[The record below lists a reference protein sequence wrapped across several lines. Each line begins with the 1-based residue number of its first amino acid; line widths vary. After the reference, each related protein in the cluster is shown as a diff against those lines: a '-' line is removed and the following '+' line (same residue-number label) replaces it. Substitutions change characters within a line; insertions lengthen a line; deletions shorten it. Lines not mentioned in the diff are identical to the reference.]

1 MPLETIHVVDDD
13 EAARDSLAFL
23 LQSVGFTVKSHA
35 SATAFLI
42 DLPALPTGCLITDL
56 RMPELDGLQL
66 LRELRR
72 RHVEMPVLIITG
84 HGDIP
89 LAVEAMRAGALD
101 FLEKPFDDQALL
113 SSVRAAFAS
122 QQEQNRQ
129 TGQKSEIAARIEQL
143 STRERQVL
151 EGLIAGHPNKVI
163 AYDLGISIRTIEI
176 YRANV
181 MNKMRATS
189 LSDLIRMTMTVPLRP
204 PPRQTAAE

>member
-1 MPLETIHVVDDD
+1 MPPDIIHVVDDD

-23 LQSVGFTVKSHA
+23 LQSVGFTVKAHK

-42 DLPALPTGCLITDL
+42 DLPALPAGCLITDL

-89 LAVEAMRAGALD
+89 LAVEAMRAGAAD

-113 SSVRAAFAS
+113 ASVRTALAS
-122 QQEQNRQ
+122 QQEQSRQ

-143 STRERQVL
+143 SARERQVL

-181 MNKMRATS
+181 MSKMRATS
-189 LSDLIRMTMTVPLRP
+189 LSDLIRMTMTVPLPP
-204 PPRQTAAE
+204 PPRQAAAE

>member
-1 MPLETIHVVDDD
+1 MPLEIIHVVDDD

-23 LQSVGFTVKSHA
+23 LQSVGFTVKSYA

-113 SSVRAAFAS
+113 ASVRAAFAS
-122 QQEQNRQ
+122 QQEQSRQ

-189 LSDLIRMTMTVPLRP
+189 LSDLIRMTMTVPLPP
-204 PPRQTAAE
+204 PPRQAAE

>member
-1 MPLETIHVVDDD
+1 MPLEIIHVVDDD
-13 EAARDSLAFL
+13 EAARDSLTFL
-23 LQSVGFTVKSHA
+23 LQSVGFDVKPHA

-72 RHVEMPVLIITG
+72 RHIEMPVLIITG

-89 LAVEAMRAGALD
+89 LAVEAMRAGAVD

-113 SSVRAAFAS
+113 ASVRAALAS
-122 QQEQNRQ
+122 QQEQSRQ

-143 STRERQVL
+143 SARERQVL

-189 LSDLIRMTMTVPLRP
+189 LSDLIRMTMTVPLP
-204 PPRQTAAE
+204 PPLRQTAAE